1 MITIYK
7 PTIDDLWFKQSMM
20 SDELTM
26 SYNHAFGGTISFPKS
41 KWESWYQK
49 WLTDDNK
56 YYYRYLVNEKAE
68 FIGEIAYHYDDE
80 SCVYLTDVLIHAKY
94 RNKGY
99 GGIALDLLCG
109 IAKENGISVLYDEL
123 WNDNPAI
130 NLFLKHGFI
139 IDKETE
145 KTVILKKEL

>member
-7 PTIDDLWFKQSMM
+7 PSIDDLWFKQSMM

-49 WLTDDNK
+49 WLSDDSK
-56 YYYRYLVNEKAE
+56 YYYRYLVNEKRE

-80 SCVYLTDVLIHAKY
+80 TCVYLTDVLIHAKY

-99 GGIALDLLCG
+99 GGIALDLLCD

-130 NLFLKHGFI
+130 SLFLKHGFI
-139 IDKETE
+139 IDKEKE
-145 KTVILKKEL
+145 RTVILKKEL

>member
-26 SYNHAFGGTISFPKS
+26 SYNREFGGTISFPKS

-49 WLTDDNK
+49 WLSDDSK
-56 YYYRYLVNEKAE
+56 YYYRYLVDEKAE

-80 SCVYLTDVLIHAKY
+80 SCVYLADVLIHAKY
-94 RNKGY
+94 RNIGY
-99 GGIALDLLCG
+99 GGIALDLLCD

-130 NLFLKHGFI
+130 SLFLKHGFI
-139 IDKETE
+139 IDKEKE
-145 KTVILKKEL
+145 RTVILKKEL

>member
-26 SYNHAFGGTISFPKS
+26 SYNHEFGGTISFPKS

-49 WLTDDNK
+49 WLSDDSK
-56 YYYRYLVNEKAE
+56 YYYRYLVDEKAE

-80 SCVYLTDVLIHAKY
+80 SCVYLADVLIHAKY

-99 GGIALDLLCG
+99 GGIALDLLCD

-130 NLFLKHGFI
+130 SLFLKHGFI
-139 IDKETE
+139 IDKEKE
-145 KTVILKKEL
+145 RTVILKKEL